1 MVLSRII
8 EQFMGIAMGAL
19 LFVFSRELASL
30 LNRASVKLYEFFPR
44 LKALPRSYLA
54 GTDRNY
60 KTTFYVL
67 RALGVYLVV
76 LSTVFLGLYVLHRP

>member
-1 MVLSRII
+1 
-8 EQFMGIAMGAL
+8 MGAL

>member
-60 KTTFYVL
+60 KTTF
-67 RALGVYLVV
+67 
-76 LSTVFLGLYVLHRP
+76 

>member
-1 MVLSRII
+1 MIFSGII
-8 EQFMGIAMGAL
+8 EQFTGILMGGL

-54 GTDRNY
+54 GTDRNS
-60 KTTFYVL
+60 KIIFYAL
-67 RALGVYLVV
+67 RALGVYLVL
-76 LSTVFLGLYVLHRP
+76 LSTVLIGLYMLYRP